1 MSLINDALK
10 RARQTEP
17 DATPAPLPQIQPVAQ
32 PTTPVA
38 GRMIPA
44 VVIVLIVAAVFF
56 IGWAMAHRSMTQ
68 VASVSPP
75 VVAVTAPVPT
85 PPPGLQAAVSAVAVS
100 PPVPAAPPVKALPLP
115 KLQGIF
121 YSPTAP
127 AAIVD
132 GQTVRLGDQLNQ
144 YRVKAITKTTVT
156 LVDAGGK
163 TASLTMNN

>member
-10 RARQTEP
+10 RARQAEP
-17 DATPAPLPQIQPVAQ
+17 GATSQPLPPLQPVAQ
-32 PTTPVA
+32 PATPVA

-85 PPPGLQAAVSAVAVS
+85 PSPGLQAAVSAVAVS

-132 GQTVRLGDQLNQ
+132 GRTVRLGDQLNQ
-144 YRVKAITKTTVT
+144 YRVKAITKTAVT